1 MRTIRVICMLV
12 IAILLLVGGATTWAQ
27 QSIFH
32 DPFLNW
38 DFINFTGVDTND
50 FEIVVA
56 KPNWTP
62 SQVYTG
68 FFPDF
73 TTRPD
78 AGSGGTVLSWSGN
91 LVAPGQI
98 AHVGAAMMGSGSI
111 VDAYWTKDGE
121 KVGPS
126 LAIVYERT
134 QVFPFPDRSEAIAMN
149 LQVASTF
156 QGTAGLQNIR
166 TFSDLPADFLGLD
179 DLTRDLD
186 LNQPALQQRETIP
199 TELVSLDLV
208 GGSPVIVTLPLQPVS
223 VLPPANFTVDSFFD
237 VFVDV
242 TFNVGPTFESLLTAD
257 VVVFNPSL
265 DRWEPIGR
273 FWNLNPQSP
282 EPSGFALLCV
292 GMIVS
297 SLQGRRVKK
306 PHSLS

>member
-1 MRTIRVICMLV
+1 MLV

-62 SQVYTG
+62 PQVYTG
-68 FFPDF
+68 YFPDF

-91 LVAPGQI
+91 SVAPGQI

-111 VDAYWTKDGE
+111 LDAYWTKDGE

-166 TFSDLPADFLGLD
+166 TFSDLPAELLGLD
-179 DLTRDLD
+179 DLTRALD
-186 LNQPALQQRETIP
+186 PLLNQSPLAGLETIP
-199 TELVSLDLV
+199 VELVSLDLI
-208 GGSPVIVTLPLQPVS
+208 GGSPVIVTQPLQPVS

-237 VFVDV
+237 VFVAV
-242 TFNVGPTFESLLTAD
+242 SNNIGPDFESLLTAD
-257 VVVFNPSL
+257 VVVFNPSANI
-265 DRWEPIGR
+265 WVPIGR